1 MRKNGHKQIKT
12 IKDLAPDVLNAN
24 KGTPRGL
31 QMVEDSLRT
40 YGAGRSILVD
50 KKGSVIA
57 GNKTLQSASDIDLP
71 IRVVETDGKELVVV
85 QRTDLDLKDKK
96 ARELGIAD
104 NRSSQVGLEWDADI
118 LSQLKDEGVELSG
131 MFTEKELAQL
141 LPQGESKDAEPQI
154 DKAAELQQKWQVATG
169 EIIQIGRHR
178 LMCGDSAKS
187 EDVDCLMRGGKADV
201 LFTDPPYGI
210 ERDEGFEGFGGF
222 GTSIARRQYKG
233 GWDSERPS
241 KEAFD
246 LILEFSKTAIIFGGN
261 YFADLL
267 PQSKHWIVWDKL
279 NTMPTFGDCE
289 LAWTSVT
296 RTSVKKYTVEY
307 NGLIGKEKKRF
318 HATQK
323 PVALFQAVLGDYSKP
338 ESTVLDPFAG
348 SGTTL
353 VAAENLNR
361 TCYAMEISPEYCAVT
376 LERMTTAFPH
386 LKIQREAISRAA

>member
-1 MRKNGHKQIKT
+1 MKRNGHKQIKS
-12 IKDLAPDVLNAN
+12 IKDLQPDVLNAN

-50 KKGSVIA
+50 KQGRTIA

-85 QRTDLDLKDKK
+85 QRTDLDLNSKK

-118 LSQLKDEGVELSG
+118 LSHLKDEGVELSG
-131 MFTEKELAQL
+131 MFTEKELAAL

-169 EIIQIGRHR
+169 EILTIGPHV
-178 LMCGDSAKS
+178 LLCGDSGLAG
-187 EDVDCLMRGGKADV
+187 DVFRLMGDKRAALCL
-201 LFTDPPYGI
+201 TDPPYGI
-210 ERDEGFEGFGGF
+210 GEHYVTHSDTSGELAKLIGRFLPLARSVADVTLLTPGNSNQRLYPEPDWTLCWFVAAGTGMNRWGFTCWQPVLAFGKDPFLARGLGSRPDALSMTESADNALGHPCSKPVGVWSWFLERGSVVEG
-222 GTSIARRQYKG
+222 
-233 GWDSERPS
+233 
-241 KEAFD
+241 D
-246 LILEFSKTAIIFGGN
+246 LIYE
-261 YFADLL
+261 
-267 PQSKHWIVWDKL
+267 
-279 NTMPTFGDCE
+279 
-289 LAWTSVT
+289 
-296 RTSVKKYTVEY
+296 
-307 NGLIGKEKKRF
+307 
-318 HATQK
+318 
-323 PVALFQAVLGDYSKP
+323 
-338 ESTVLDPFAG
+338 PFAG

-376 LERMTTAFPH
+376 LERMVTAFPH
-386 LKIQREAISRAA
+386 LEIKREEAAVAA

>member
-1 MRKNGHKQIKT
+1 MKKNGHKQIKT
-12 IKDLAPDVLNAN
+12 IKDLAPDTLNAN

-85 QRTDLDLKDKK
+85 QRTDLDLNSKK

-131 MFTEKELAQL
+131 MFTEKELAAL

-169 EIIQIGRHR
+169 EILTIGPHV
-178 LMCGDSAKS
+178 LLCGDSGLAG
-187 EDVDCLMRGGKADV
+187 DVFKLMGDKKGD
-201 LFTDPPYGI
+201 LGFTDPPYNI
-210 ERDEGFEGFGGF
+210 DYEYVSYKDNKPEREYESFCERWFRLLAEHSKHQILTIGKQNLGMWHRLSPITEVAAWVHKNGVSGGKVSNLSLWEPIIFVGDFPRDSRPSNLFEYEL
-222 GTSIARRQYKG
+222 RRQQDVG
-233 GWDSERPS
+233 DSHTCPKQLALWQDIVQHYS
-241 KEAFD
+241 QDGD
-246 LILEFSKTAIIFGGN
+246 LIVDF
-261 YFADLL
+261 
-267 PQSKHWIVWDKL
+267 
-279 NTMPTFGDCE
+279 
-289 LAWTSVT
+289 
-296 RTSVKKYTVEY
+296 
-307 NGLIGKEKKRF
+307 
-318 HATQK
+318 
-323 PVALFQAVLGDYSKP
+323 
-338 ESTVLDPFAG
+338 FAG

-386 LKIQREAISRAA
+386 LKIQREVISRAA